1 MNITEIESELRKIE
15 ALVARWSEQGYVPQ
29 IEKNIA
35 LQRVQKFYELFLEL
49 DTQPQLESRASAH
62 THTII
67 TPDPAAQSE
76 PQVNT
81 EQQKTDSRSDS
92 RSEHLDVVEYIEV
105 ERHVVEPP
113 TEPVHQVEPRFS
125 IFGVEISKEQK
136 ERFTHDLFC
145 NDPLVFHNEIV
156 KLERLNSLDDV
167 LIYIGEKYAWTPDN
181 RSADEFVEIISRK
194 F

>member
-1 MNITEIESELRKIE
+1 MNITEIEAELRKIE

-49 DTQPQLESRASAH
+49 DTQPQLEARASAH

-67 TPDPAAQSE
+67 TPDPAADKE
-76 PQVNT
+76 PQAKT
-81 EQQKTDSRSDS
+81 EQQKSDL
-92 RSEHLDVVEYIEV
+92 RAEHIDVVEYVEV
-105 ERHVVEPP
+105 ERRVQEPAPAPEP
-113 TEPVHQVEPRFS
+113 TPQAEPRFS
-125 IFGVEISKEQK
+125 IFGIEISKEQK

-156 KLERLNSLDDV
+156 KLERLHSLDDV